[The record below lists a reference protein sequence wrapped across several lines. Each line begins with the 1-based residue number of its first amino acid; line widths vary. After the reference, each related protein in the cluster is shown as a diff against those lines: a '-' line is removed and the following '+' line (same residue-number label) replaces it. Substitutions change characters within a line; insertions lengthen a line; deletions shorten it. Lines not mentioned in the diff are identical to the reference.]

1 MKPQNFLAVARTCLC
16 SSVAD
21 RLTELMF
28 LLHDLQGN
36 NHEKHI
42 VSKDLSVTGIPRTF
56 GKIRFRAHF
65 GGYSLSI
72 DNTVFAMISEGE
84 LYLRACEESAQYR
97 VTTRSP
103 LLTIQKRGRAVSLTT
118 TLLMSIS
125 GVTCQHC
132 CGFHRNRSRRPGRK
146 TARDTPHRL
155 KDLPKHKLST

>member
-1 MKPQNFLAVARTCLC
+1 MKAQNFLAELRALAYVPL
-16 SSVAD
+16 AD

-42 VSKDLSVTGIPRTF
+42 VSKDLSVRNTSHLWDSL
-56 GKIRFRAHF
+56 RAHF

-132 CGFHRNRSRRPGRK
+132 CGFHRNHSRRPGRK
-146 TARDTPHRL
+146 NGARYA
-155 KDLPKHKLST
+155 SSS